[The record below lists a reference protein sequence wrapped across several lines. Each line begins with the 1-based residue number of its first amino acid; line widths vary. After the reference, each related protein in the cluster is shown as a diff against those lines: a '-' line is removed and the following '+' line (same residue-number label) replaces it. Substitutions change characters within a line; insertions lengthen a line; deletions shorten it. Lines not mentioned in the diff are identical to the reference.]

1 MLLEVGGL
9 GGGWGGRGVVSALG
23 VQLFFLL
30 KKIGFAL

>member
-9 GGGWGGRGVVSALG
+9 GGWGGRGFVSALG